1 MISKAVLRFE
11 WANPMSSSVL
21 KIIGKVINGSGL
33 NQVFEE
39 VGKQTITY
47 EACYHV

>member
-1 MISKAVLRFE
+1 MGELHVVFC
-11 WANPMSSSVL
+11 VL
-21 KIIGKVINGSGL
+21 KVVGKVINESGL

>member
-1 MISKAVLRFE
+1 MGELHVVFCA
-11 WANPMSSSVL
+11 L
-21 KIIGKVINGSGL
+21 KVIGKVINESGL

-47 EACYHV
+47 EACYV